1 MNKRKSIGIGHTVP
15 MRTEHNKMRNTE
27 TSSTDESHNNSKNV
41 YSVNETQCIYICQNA
56 TNKEHECDFGI
67 CKPCYVK
74 EAPKKLSRKRKQD
87 VDDSICNHLCIS
99 SLQQFFDKQYF
110 EKDYI
115 ANCKKRDIS
124 WTTNCAKCNA
134 RFVSMNRNG
143 KMK

>member
-1 MNKRKSIGIGHTVP
+1 MDKRKSMGMGYIIP
-15 MRTEHNKMRNTE
+15 LRTEQTKMVTTNQTMK
-27 TSSTDESHNNSKNV
+27 DKSKNTDKNI
-41 YSVNETQCIYICQNA
+41 YSVNETKCIYICQNA

-115 ANCKKRDIS
+115 ANCKKRDI
-124 WTTNCAKCNA
+124 
-134 RFVSMNRNG
+134 F
-143 KMK
+143 